1 MKSYVYFP
9 SCNFSAASPQAARRI
24 RDYLSQK
31 MAVAGC
37 CRVDKKPYE
46 TGNTA
51 LYVCQACRDTIQNR
65 WDGRLTLENLFV
77 YLLQDEDFS
86 WPDYSGL
93 KVQVQDC
100 WRDREHPEVFDAV
113 RQALL
118 RMHITVSEMEE
129 NREKSVFCGNLHME
143 PHKRENQAL
152 LEKYPGIPLYQMP
165 EEVQT
170 ALMREQVEKYTE
182 SLIVAACNRCVK
194 GITMGGGKGV
204 HLLELATGTFI

>member
-46 TGNTA
+46 TGHTA

-65 WDGRLTLENLFV
+65 WDGRLTPENLFV
-77 YLLQDEDFS
+77 YLLQDEEFS

-100 WRDREHPEVFDAV
+100 
-113 RQALL
+113 
-118 RMHITVSEMEE
+118 
-129 NREKSVFCGNLHME
+129 
-143 PHKRENQAL
+143 
-152 LEKYPGIPLYQMP
+152 
-165 EEVQT
+165 
-170 ALMREQVEKYTE
+170 
-182 SLIVAACNRCVK
+182 
-194 GITMGGGKGV
+194 
-204 HLLELATGTFI
+204 